1 VNSTDPSVRKI
12 IEIKRDEIKLKEQEA
27 KAEIVERFAAGW
39 QHAAARLDRPSFFLR

>member
-27 KAEIVERFAAGW
+27 KAEIVERSLPDGSTQRLAGC
-39 QHAAARLDRPSFFLR
+39 PSLFLR